1 MMKRMMDN
9 ICSNIQKY
17 ARKEQPIYL
26 QISIEKGNLKI
37 VFENEKKEIN
47 HEVESNKIGL
57 KSVKKII
64 EIHQGQCFIQ
74 DLMDSFI
81 LILHFHVIYK
91 KDFKYYAYN
100 IRNLFLYSSI
110 SGLIIFICFMILRI

>member
-1 MMKRMMDN
+1 MKRMMDN

-47 HEVESNKIGL
+47 HHYKPKN
-57 KSVKKII
+57 
-64 EIHQGQCFIQ
+64 IQ
-74 DLMDSFI
+74 MS
-81 LILHFHVIYK
+81 Y
-91 KDFKYYAYN
+91 
-100 IRNLFLYSSI
+100 
-110 SGLIIFICFMILRI
+110 

>member
-1 MMKRMMDN
+1 MSSFPVS
-9 ICSNIQKY
+9 IFCSFSSVIY
-17 ARKEQPIYL
+17 PSFCRKVW
-26 QISIEKGNLKI
+26 EKGNLKI

-81 LILHFHVIYK
+81 LIITFPCHL
-91 KDFKYYAYN
+91 
-100 IRNLFLYSSI
+100 
-110 SGLIIFICFMILRI
+110 

>member
-57 KSVKKII
+57 KS
-64 EIHQGQCFIQ
+64 
-74 DLMDSFI
+74 D
-81 LILHFHVIYK
+81 
-91 KDFKYYAYN
+91 
-100 IRNLFLYSSI
+100 
-110 SGLIIFICFMILRI
+110 

>member
-37 VFENEKKEIN
+37 VLKMKRKK
-47 HEVESNKIGL
+47 
-57 KSVKKII
+57 
-64 EIHQGQCFIQ
+64 
-74 DLMDSFI
+74 
-81 LILHFHVIYK
+81 
-91 KDFKYYAYN
+91 
-100 IRNLFLYSSI
+100 
-110 SGLIIFICFMILRI
+110 